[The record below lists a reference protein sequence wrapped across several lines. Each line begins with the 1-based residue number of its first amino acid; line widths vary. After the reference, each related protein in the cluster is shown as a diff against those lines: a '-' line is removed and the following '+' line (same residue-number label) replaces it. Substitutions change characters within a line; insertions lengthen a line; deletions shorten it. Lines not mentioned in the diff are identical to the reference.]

1 MKAKGTQKRGFAV
14 MAPERV
20 REIAAK
26 GGKRAHELGL
36 AHQWDS
42 EEASEAG
49 KIGGRLKGPRKRTR
63 RTPEPVAY
71 NEAPKPAP
79 APVPIKEV
87 IVR

>member
-14 MAPERV
+14 MAPDRV
-20 REIAAK
+20 RAIAAQ
-26 GGKRAHELGL
+26 GGKRAHELGR

-49 KIGGRLKGPRKRTR
+49 KIGGRLKGPRKPQQREPPTGAVQPQQPE
-63 RTPEPVAY
+63 TPT
-71 NEAPKPAP
+71 
-79 APVPIKEV
+79 PVPIREV